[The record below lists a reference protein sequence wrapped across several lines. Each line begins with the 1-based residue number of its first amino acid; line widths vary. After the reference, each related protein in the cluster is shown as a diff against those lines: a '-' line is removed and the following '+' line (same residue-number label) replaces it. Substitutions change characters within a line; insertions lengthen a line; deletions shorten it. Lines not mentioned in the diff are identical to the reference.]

1 MSQLWISQASHPQKL
16 KAATSRHI
24 PKMRLHTPILP
35 HSRRPLFFLFLIP
48 SFLVIA
54 GPTQRHIE
62 SVQPRAGQQGTTVDM
77 TIDGLAL
84 QDVKQVIF
92 YRPGIEAIEFQK
104 TEQIASIPLAHGTK
118 VEERVRC
125 KFVIA
130 PDCPVGEHPFK
141 IRTATELTSLSTFW
155 VTRFPIVGGA
165 RPTQGDKAQPVPLN
179 STVSGRQTDGGSDF
193 YRVSCKAG
201 QRLTVEVDSVR
212 LSEVA
217 YATGEFDLT
226 ARILD
231 SGGKVLAK
239 NDDNALHIPDPIC
252 TVIVPSDGDYLIDV
266 KQAMF
271 QPGNGLGYGYYLAH
285 IGTFPRPM
293 VVFPSGGPAGQPL
306 EVTLLN
312 GAGEDTKQ
320 TVKLPEARGDFDFFP
335 EENGLLP
342 PSRLQM
348 RVSDY
353 PNLIEQ
359 EQANNTPV
367 GSLPI
372 AINGVISKTR
382 EQDTYRLNVK
392 KGDHYRVQ
400 VFARVM
406 GTPLDARIWIQHT
419 DSDKPEIEADHIDIG
434 NSYFYSADNS
444 IKRKGLL
451 DPIVEWKPEKDG
463 EYTLGITD
471 IRGSGD
477 RFYAYRI
484 EIEPVRAAIHT
495 YIYPRVIDRMQC
507 PRLTSPAIPQGNRWT
522 MTFSLKE
529 ALGNTY
535 KGPLEFYA
543 EGLPQGVEMI
553 APPLSAGQRSGP
565 VQFVAAPD
573 TPPQAS
579 LINVR
584 VRPAGGDV
592 KNFESRCQESFP
604 FVSRSGGHAWHHLI
618 TEQYVLAVTEP
629 APYTIDVEQPLI
641 PLIQNGELGLKVK
654 IARHNGFEGKVDFQ
668 AEWLPPGIAG
678 SPAITI
684 EPGQTEAVF
693 NITASGGAPLGKA
706 KLALISTT
714 DGTYSG
720 YYTGVGRMRVSTR
733 FIDIEVAE
741 PHLSL
746 SSQPSAIRRGERT
759 EFVWRIENKRPFSG
773 EADAVMTGLP
783 RGVEVV
789 DPRPK
794 IKAGQAELIFYLAA
808 NHEALLGHYRDL
820 KCEVLVPEGDQKIR
834 QHVGRGA
841 LRVDPALKQ

>member
-1 MSQLWISQASHPQKL
+1 MRRNTPTLQHSNTPTLQHSVLLLFVIPI
-16 KAATSRHI
+16 AT
-24 PKMRLHTPILP
+24 
-35 HSRRPLFFLFLIP
+35 
-48 SFLVIA
+48 A

-62 SVQPRAGQQGTTVDM
+62 SVQPRGGQQGTTVDM
-77 TIDGLAL
+77 TIEGLAL

-92 YRPGIEAIEFQK
+92 YRPGIKAVKFQK
-104 TEQIASIPLAHGTK
+104 TESFPPISLVHGTK
-118 VEERVRC
+118 AAERVRC

-141 IRTATELTSLSTFW
+141 IRTATELTTLSTFW
-155 VTRFPIVGGA
+155 VTRFPIVQEKKENGG
-165 RPTQGDKAQPVPLN
+165 QNYKLEYAQLVPLN
-179 STVSGRQTDGGSDF
+179 CTVSGRQTDGRSDI

-201 QRLTVEVDSVR
+201 NHLTVEVDSVR

-217 YATGEFDLT
+217 YATGEFDLR

-231 SGGKVLAK
+231 SNGKVLAR

-252 TVIVPSDGDYLIDV
+252 SVTVPSDGDYFVDV
-266 KQAMF
+266 KQAMY
-271 QPGNGLGYGYYLAH
+271 QPHNGLGYGYYLAH

-312 GAGEDTKQ
+312 SAGSDMKQ
-320 TVKLPEARGDFDFFP
+320 TVKLPMNRGNFDYFP
-335 EENGLLP
+335 EENGLRS
-342 PSRLQM
+342 PSRLQL
-348 RVSDY
+348 RVSNY

-359 EQANNTPV
+359 VQANKTPV
-367 GSLPI
+367 DRLPI

-382 EQDTYRLNVK
+382 EEDTYRLKVK

-406 GTPLDARIWIQHT
+406 GTPLDARIWIQHVE
-419 DSDKPEIEADHIDIG
+419 SDKPEVAADRIDIG
-434 NSYFYSADNS
+434 NSYFYSANNS

-451 DPIVEWKPEKDG
+451 DPIVEWKPKEDG
-463 EYTLGITD
+463 EYILGITD
-471 IRGSGD
+471 VRGRGD
-477 RFYAYRI
+477 RFSAYRI

-507 PRLTSPAIPQGNRWT
+507 PRLTSPAVPQGNRWT

-529 ALGNTY
+529 EIGNTY

-543 EGLPQGVEMI
+543 EGLPEGVEMI
-553 APPLSAGQRSGP
+553 APPIAAGQRSGP

-584 VRPAGGDV
+584 VRPTEGDA
-592 KNFESRCQESFP
+592 KDLESRCQESFP

-618 TEQYVLAVTEP
+618 TEQYVLAVTNP

-654 IARHNGFEGKVDFQ
+654 ITRHNGFDGKVDFQ
-668 AEWLPPGIAG
+668 AEWLPPGILG
-678 SPAITI
+678 SPAVTI
-684 EPGQTEAVF
+684 EPGQTEADY
-693 NITASGGAPLGKA
+693 NISASGGAPLGKA
-706 KLALISTT
+706 MLALISTT
-714 DGTYSG
+714 DGTPSG

-733 FIDIEVAE
+733 FIDIEVAK
-741 PHLSL
+741 PHLRL
-746 SSQPSAIRRGERT
+746 TSQPSAIRRGEKAQYVWTIESKR
-759 EFVWRIENKRPFSG
+759 EFAG
-773 EADAVMTGLP
+773 EAEAVMSGLP
-783 RGVEVV
+783 RGVEAIK
-789 DPRPK
+789 PLPK
-794 IKAGQAELIFYLAA
+794 IKAGQKELVFQLAA
-808 NHEALLGHYRDL
+808 SHEALLGLYKQL
-820 KCEVLVPEGDQKIR
+820 KCEVFVPQGDQKIR
-834 QHVGRGA
+834 QLVGHGA
-841 LRVDPALKQ
+841 LRVDPALAKGGPLKQR